1 MGNYVYLKKSNKKG
15 ELGISKN
22 VFKQICEESLK
33 QINGIISIDS
43 KKKTLVSSD
52 DVNVA
57 IKDNEAIFY
66 VNVKINKDSNE
77 EEIKT
82 KINEVLSN
90 NLLYLLDAVP
100 FKIIIKTS
108 VI

>member
-43 KKKTLVSSD
+43 KKDAS
-52 DVNVA
+52 
-57 IKDNEAIFY
+57 IKR
-66 VNVKINKDSNE
+66 
-77 EEIKT
+77 
-82 KINEVLSN
+82 
-90 NLLYLLDAVP
+90 
-100 FKIIIKTS
+100 
-108 VI
+108 